1 MLILFLPSM
10 GVTEAHLGWQQTV
23 VCETKPKP
31 AAAGRKAVTLSWRR
45 EAVSTKYKLTSIF

>member
-10 GVTEAHLGWQQTV
+10 GVTEARLGWQQTV

-31 AAAGRKAVTLSWRR
+31 AAGRKAVTLSWRR
-45 EAVSTKYKLTSIF
+45 EAV